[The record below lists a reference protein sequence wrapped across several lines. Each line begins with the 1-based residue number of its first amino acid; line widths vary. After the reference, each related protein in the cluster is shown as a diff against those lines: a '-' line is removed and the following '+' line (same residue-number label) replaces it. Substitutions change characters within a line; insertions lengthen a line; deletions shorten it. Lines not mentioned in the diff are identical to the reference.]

1 MQFYRSTLKH
11 LLDKF
16 FAIILIT
23 LLLPIIVL
31 IFCNQ
36 FVVYKSKVFFYQE
49 RSGLNGRVFS
59 LIKFRTM
66 IDKSDISGRQLPDK
80 QRLTSSGKILRF
92 LSLDEL
98 PNIINVVKGDL
109 SFVGPR
115 PFPTSYFNLMNAEQ
129 KKRYSVRPGIT
140 GLAQIMGRNNL
151 SWKSKITYDLKY
163 IENINFFEDLIIL
176 FKTFRHLFAS
186 KRNEDLGDQ
195 SIDDFKPNFDQ

>member
-1 MQFYRSTLKH
+1 MIDKIMAVI
-11 LLDKF
+11 LLVLLIPLILT
-16 FAIILIT
+16 IILLQI
-23 LLLPIIVL
+23 
-31 IFCNQ
+31 NA
-36 FVVYKSKVFFYQE
+36 YGSKILFYQE

-66 IDKSDISGRQLPDK
+66 IDKSDISGKQLPDE
-80 QRLTSSGKILRF
+80 QRLTSFGKILRF

-115 PFPTSYFNLMNAEQ
+115 PFPTSYFDLMSTEQ

-151 SWKSKITYDLKY
+151 SWKRKITYDLKY
-163 IENINFFEDLIIL
+163 IENINLFGDLIIL
-176 FKTFRHLFAS
+176 LKTFRHLFTS

-195 SIDDFKPNFDQ
+195 SIDDFIPNFDQ